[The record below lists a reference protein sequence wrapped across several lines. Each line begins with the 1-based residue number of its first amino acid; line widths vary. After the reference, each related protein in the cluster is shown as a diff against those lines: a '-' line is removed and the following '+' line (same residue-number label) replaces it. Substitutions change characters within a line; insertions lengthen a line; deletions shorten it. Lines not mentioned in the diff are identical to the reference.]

1 MRTAHEFKTT
11 GILTAMFIDRL
22 QLVAGQAGR
31 LLHQVQ
37 VRKTAAQRAE
47 ERAGAEEGSSMAE
60 LQDCCLVRLKAELV
74 EAGRAGSGHVTGA
87 HELVPLQALREIS
100 LQLPDSTAALGRI
113 EHMTKHRLDLYA
125 ETILGVTREFR
136 AARLERLAAQ
146 QEEKQQGGS
155 QEDFLPSSPAS
166 RASGWKGKAGKTSSG
181 GKKSAYFNQNK
192 SWGWK
197 GGAGAGQKRKAGGQ
211 EEGVAKRGS
220 AVAGSAGRG
229 RGGGGGG
236 SMGVPRPRH

>member
-1 MRTAHEFKTT
+1 
-11 GILTAMFIDRL
+11 MFSDRL

-125 ETILGVTREFR
+125 DTILGVTREFR

-155 QEDFLPSSPAS
+155 QEDFLPSSPAP
-166 RASGWKGKAGKTSSG
+166 RARPANSGWKGKAGKTSSG

-211 EEGVAKRGS
+211 EEGVAKRRS
-220 AVAGSAGRG
+220 AQASSAG